1 MLIEAI
7 LSLLILVGSAFV
19 LIGSIG
25 LVRLPDFF
33 TRLHAPTKATTLGLG
48 CVLLASIGWFSRDG
62 DLSLHEGL
70 ITLFLFL
77 SAPVS
82 AHLLAKAAIHLG
94 LKPWTGTPL
103 AAGDCEPRN
112 APSGEPD

>member
-1 MLIEAI
+1 MLLEVI
-7 LSLLILVGSAFV
+7 LSLLIIVGSAFV

-48 CVLLASIGWFSRDG
+48 CILLASIGWFSREG
-62 DLSLHEGL
+62 ALSLHEGL

-77 SAPVS
+77 TAPVS
-82 AHLLAKAAIHLG
+82 AHLLAKAAFHLG

-103 AAGDCEPRN
+103 AARDGGIR
-112 APSGEPD
+112 AARSGEPK